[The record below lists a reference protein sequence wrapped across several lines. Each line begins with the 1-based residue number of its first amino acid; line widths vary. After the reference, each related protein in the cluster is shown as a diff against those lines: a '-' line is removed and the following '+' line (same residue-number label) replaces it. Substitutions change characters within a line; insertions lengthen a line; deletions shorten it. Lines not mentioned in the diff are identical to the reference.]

1 MNSIELVGMDWT
13 GIDWLG
19 RGWLLLLAFTAAA
32 LLVAALRRPCRRL
45 FGAERAFQLWLLPPL
60 AMLTSQLPHAA
71 ETPVTVLPSVV
82 FAITSAASA
91 LPTHA
96 AAASAVD
103 WRAGVVLFWLVGT
116 VVSLGLAAIAQSRYR
131 VRLRGASVV
140 RGWHLPWPVLRA
152 GGPGVGPA
160 LVGAWR
166 CRIVLPADFEQR
178 YDATEQ
184 TLILA
189 HEVAHAR
196 RGDGWWCLL
205 AHILAALCWFHPL
218 AWWALAAL
226 RHDQEL
232 ACDAAVLREHAERR
246 RSYANA
252 MLKTQSAAFA
262 LPVGCTWSPRHPLT
276 ERIAMLK
283 IASPSRQRQN
293 AGVAAGILLVFI
305 VAGSVYAAS
314 APQEG
319 RATWKVQGDRST
331 WKIQGPEYQLDMQV
345 ELATDNGHHRHA
357 ETAALA
363 LCMRPA
369 KAAMASVGNV
379 QVEATIVPAGDEQ
392 VRVDLAVGNTG
403 ASPFAHRQL
412 RSALDRTLHVS
423 GTGMDGKQT
432 YAIDVTPQAGCPAR
446 VLAAASPVRI
456 TEHVTNG
463 TARAVA
469 EAIAAK
475 AGWTL
480 VDPDA
485 LGNAPVTLSFNDM
498 PAGTA
503 LQRVA
508 DLAGMKL
515 ALEGKRVRFE
525 PK

>member
-1 MNSIELVGMDWT
+1 MSNVELT
-13 GIDWLG
+13 GVDWLG
-19 RGWLLLLAFTAAA
+19 RGWLLILAFTAAA
-32 LLVAALRRPCRRL
+32 LLVAVLRRPCRRL

-60 AMLTSQLPHAA
+60 AMLVSQLPHAVDA
-71 ETPVTVLPSVV
+71 PVTVLPSVV
-82 FAITSAASA
+82 FAITSVASA
-91 LPTHA
+91 LPAHA

-116 VVSLGLAAIAQSRYR
+116 VVSLCLAVIAQSRYR
-131 VRLRGASVV
+131 VRLRGASLV

-178 YDATEQ
+178 YDTTEQ

-205 AHILAALCWFHPL
+205 ARVLAALFWFHPL
-218 AWWALAAL
+218 AWWVLAAL

-232 ACDAAVLREHAERR
+232 ACDAAVLREHGERR

-262 LPVGCTWSPRHPLT
+262 LPVGCTWSPCHPLM

-283 IASPSRQRQN
+283 MPSPGRRRRN
-293 AGVAAGILLVFI
+293 AGMAAVVLLIFV

-314 APQEG
+314 APQQG
-319 RATWKVQGDRST
+319 HATWKVQRDRTT
-331 WKIQGPEYQLDMQV
+331 WKVYGPEYQLDMQV
-345 ELATDNGHHRHA
+345 ELATGDGNHRHA

-363 LCMRPA
+363 LCMAPG
-369 KAAMASVGNV
+369 KAAMAGVGNV
-379 QVEATIVPAGDEQ
+379 QVEATTVPAGDGQ
-392 VRVDLAVGNTG
+392 VRVDLAVASIG
-403 ASPFAHRQL
+403 APPLAHSRLHGALGQTL
-412 RSALDRTLHVS
+412 RAS
-423 GTGMDGKQT
+423 GTGADGKQM
-432 YAIDVTPQAGCPAR
+432 YAVDVTPRAGCPAR
-446 VLAAASPVRI
+446 VLAEASPVKI
-456 TEHVTNG
+456 TEHVKNG
-463 TARAVA
+463 TTRAVA
-469 EAIAAK
+469 EAIAAE

-480 VDPDA
+480 VNPDA
-485 LGNAPVTLSFNDM
+485 LGNAPVSLSFNGM

-515 ALEGKRVRFE
+515 ALDGNRVRFA